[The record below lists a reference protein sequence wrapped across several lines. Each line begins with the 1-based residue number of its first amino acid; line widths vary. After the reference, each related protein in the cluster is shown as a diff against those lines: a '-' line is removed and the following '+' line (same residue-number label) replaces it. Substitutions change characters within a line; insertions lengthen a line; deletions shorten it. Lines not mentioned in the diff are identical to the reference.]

1 MELKLADELKDDKY
15 IKEFINNYKIIVAKD
30 ARYLLSYTNLQSNTI
45 ICFDDKKDNVMVNI
59 NDVLYFESFN
69 GDVYVKIKGK
79 ILKVKKKLFELE
91 EQYNKHGFIRINKSQ
106 ILNIY
111 HVNKITGSFS
121 RKFTL
126 YLDNNEE
133 LEVNRAYYTKFKERL
148 EI

>member
-15 IKEFINNYKIIVAKD
+15 IREFINNYKIIIDKD
-30 ARYLLSYTNLQSNTI
+30 ARYLLSYTNLKSNTI
-45 ICFDDKKDNVMVNI
+45 ICFNDKKDNVIVNI

-69 GDVYVKIKGK
+69 GDVFVKIKGK

-91 EQYNKHGFIRINKSQ
+91 EQYSKYGFIRINKSQ
-106 ILNIY
+106 VLNVY
-111 HVNKITGSFS
+111 QVNKITGSFS

-126 YLDNNEE
+126 YLNNGEE